1 MLHISFTDGWHQHEH
16 GKGYHHHHQHHH
28 HHNQEQGHHFRQRRH
43 EWSPSQAIHDQKGN
57 NDEKSSRVT
66 FGRETMPAAE
76 WVFITKNA
84 STVKAHIGST
94 ALLPCEVKKD
104 SQFGMVSMIS
114 VTVAKELLLTLHSV
128 LKKF

>member
-1 MLHISFTDGWHQHEH
+1 
-16 GKGYHHHHQHHH
+16 
-28 HHNQEQGHHFRQRRH
+28 
-43 EWSPSQAIHDQKGN
+43 
-57 NDEKSSRVT
+57 
-66 FGRETMPAAE
+66 MPAAE

-114 VTVAKELLLTLHSV
+114 VTVAEELLLTLHSV